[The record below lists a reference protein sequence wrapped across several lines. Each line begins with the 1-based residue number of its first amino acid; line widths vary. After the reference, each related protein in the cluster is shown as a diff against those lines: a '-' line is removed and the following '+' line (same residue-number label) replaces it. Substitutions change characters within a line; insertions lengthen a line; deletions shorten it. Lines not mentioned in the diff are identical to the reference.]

1 MSAKITP
8 DWDIRDAILEAG
20 GSEAYLCYQCGNCMA
35 VCPWYHVDKVTYP
48 VYQVPQSV
56 KLGAIMTSE
65 DTAVIEHEVN
75 EVYRCVG
82 CEACTTFCPHGVS
95 LPNVMRS
102 IRRILVEFG
111 SYPAELSDSVS
122 RIQSSGN
129 PFGEARENRGSWAE
143 GHGVPEYGPNTE
155 YLYSP
160 CCVPAYDP
168 RIKKAAQATAAILN
182 AVGVSYGTLGDQE
195 SCCCE
200 AIRRA
205 GAEEAFREVAGAN
218 VAAYQAP
225 GVGKVVVTSPHC
237 LTTFKQEYGELGGD
251 FETLH
256 QTQLF
261 HRLITEQRLVPRN
274 ELDKKVVYHDPCTL
288 GRVNRIYDEP
298 REVLK
303 AIPGLELV
311 EIPHFNHDHS
321 LCCGGGSGGV
331 WLERPKGERLS
342 DVRVQQAVDTGA
354 DILAVACPYCLQMF
368 EDSVKTMDADLEVR
382 DISELLAD
390 SIQSH

>member
-20 GSEAYLCYQCGNCMA
+20 GGDAYRCYQCGNCMA
-35 VCPWYHVDKVTYP
+35 VCPWYHVDTVTYP
-48 VYQVPQSV
+48 VYRVPQLV

-65 DTAVIEHEVN
+65 DTAVIEREVN

-82 CEACTTFCPHGVS
+82 CESCTSWCPHEVS
-95 LPNVMRS
+95 LPNVMRA

-111 SYPAELSDSVS
+111 SYPAELSESVS

-129 PFGEARENRGSWAE
+129 PFGEPRENRAHWTDGLE
-143 GHGVPEYGPNTE
+143 VPGFGPETE

-168 RIKKAAQATAAILN
+168 RAKTAAQATVAVLKAAGL
-182 AVGVSYGTLGDQE
+182 SFGTLGARE

-200 AIRRA
+200 SIRRA
-205 GAEEAFREVAGAN
+205 GAEEVFQEVAGGN
-218 VAAYQAP
+218 VGSFMAA
-225 GVGKVVVTSPHC
+225 GVTSVVVTSPHC
-237 LTTFKQEYGELGGD
+237 LTTFKYEYGELGGD
-251 FETLH
+251 FEALH
-256 QTQLF
+256 QTQVF
-261 HRLITEQRLVPRN
+261 HRLIKEQRLVPSN
-274 ELDKKVVYHDPCTL
+274 EIARKVVYHDPCTL
-288 GRVNRIYDEP
+288 GRMNGIYDEP

-303 AIPGLELV
+303 SIPGVELL
-311 EIPHFNHDHS
+311 EIPNFAREHS

-354 DILAVACPYCLQMF
+354 EVLAVACPYCLQMF
-368 EDSVKTMDADLEVR
+368 DDSVKTMGVDLEVR
-382 DISELLAD
+382 DISELLAE
-390 SIQSH
+390 SL